1 MEVTTVSPSP
11 ASPTEGDYM
20 CETDVT
26 GVAMHSVTL
35 LICLCGLAGNGA
47 VIGLLNLKSVNYGIF
62 DLALADFL
70 LLLFTVPSAILFL
83 VEDGSCSPIVPM
95 LYLRFLLQLSVVS
108 YYWGLL
114 RLTAHG
120 LRKDVSSLC
129 KFCCCCQLPE
139 RLTWVMWRA
148 KYWVFFALF
157 TIIPAVTYLCP
168 SQEQEHCQAAV
179 ISMYTI
185 ILLLFVAPVV
195 ISRVIV
201 LIKAQQRSQQQQPK
215 RRNIVIVII
224 ALFTLLLII
233 CKFLQELG
241 YITVSLEVVFLLT
254 SIHSTIKSFIY
265 FLAGRCRRPCS
276 MQSLRLSLNSVF
288 EEQKEKTA
296 CGNDAPS
303 LLIHSCSAERPQDS
317 GSGFPRAS

>member
-1 MEVTTVSPSP
+1 MQVTTVSPSP
-11 ASPTEGDYM
+11 ASPTEGDDL

-26 GVAMHSVTL
+26 DVAIHSVTL

-70 LLLFTVPSAILFL
+70 FLLFTVPSAILFL

-108 YYWGLL
+108 YYWGLF
-114 RLTAHG
+114 RLTAHSLG
-120 LRKDVSSLC
+120 KDVASLC
-129 KFCCCCQLPE
+129 KLCCCCQLPE
-139 RLTWVMWRA
+139 RLIWVVWRA

-195 ISRVIV
+195 IYRTIV
-201 LIKAQQRSQQQQPK
+201 LIKAKQRSQQQQPR
-215 RRNIVIVII
+215 RRNIVIII
-224 ALFTLLLII
+224 IVLFTLLLIM
-233 CKFLQELG
+233 CNFLQEVG
-241 YITVSLEVVFLLT
+241 YITVPSQVVFLLT
-254 SIHSTIKSFIY
+254 CIHSTIKPFIY

-276 MQSLRLSLNSVF
+276 VQSLQLTLNSVF

-303 LLIHSCSAERPQDS
+303 LLIHSCSAEGPQES
-317 GSGFPRAS
+317 GRGFP